1 MPKQLAMLYKV
12 WSGQN
17 MYIDIDILMGVG
29 YQSLPLN
36 LSNLNVDVDTLIMLR
51 CHSIRHQTP
60 KKSTSRLD
68 FLDEFCFSK

>member
-36 LSNLNVDVDTLIMLR
+36 LSNLNVDVDTLIMLSEYR
-51 CHSIRHQTP
+51 YLIGI
-60 KKSTSRLD
+60 
-68 FLDEFCFSK
+68 F